1 MSPLSASFLDLLLA
15 HGVSASS
22 YRSGGSIR
30 SLPGLPPPLTKQFT
44 GLFCSAECK
53 SAPRRRAAAHL
64 LVCSR
69 LTGCTVLLYSK
80 PVRLQLASRF
90 SNATQKFRFT
100 ALSRNFLGYLMFF
113 NTLSTNRH
121 VYYTIVLHVEI

>member
-30 SLPGLPPPLTKQFT
+30 SLPGLPSPLTKQFT

-53 SAPRRRAAAHL
+53 SAQRRRAAAHL

-69 LTGCTVLLYSK
+69 LTGCTVLLSSK

>member
-1 MSPLSASFLDLLLA
+1 MSPLSTGFLDLLLA
-15 HGVSASS
+15 HGVSPSS

-30 SLPGLPPPLTKQFT
+30 SLPGLP
-44 GLFCSAECK
+44 SVRK
-53 SAPRRRAAAHL
+53 SAQRRRTSAHL

-69 LTGCTVLLYSK
+69 LTGCTVLLSSK

-100 ALSRNFLGYLMFF
+100 ALSRNFLGHFLIIKFYLKNFTFAIKNLFF
-113 NTLSTNRH
+113 TKKCYKFIAVFFLF
-121 VYYTIVLHVEI
+121 Y

>member
-30 SLPGLPPPLTKQFT
+30 SLPGLQSTLTKQFT

-53 SAPRRRAAAHL
+53 SAQRRRAAAHL

-69 LTGCTVLLYSK
+69 LTGCTVLLSSK